1 MPVFHVVSEAL
12 RLAEAAGWC
21 VVLMGGGVVV
31 GWLRWGMR

>member
-1 MPVFHVVSEAL
+1 MPALHAWYEAL

-21 VVLMGGGVVV
+21 VVLMGGGYVV